1 MLENNRTAAAT
12 SESVV
17 FASALATGSYSG
29 AAGNS
34 EKNFGSVMRNGSF
47 LAFLITLRGL
57 LTYLIVAILI
67 IDEIN
72 NSRMQAFRYKQN
84 RLQQLR
90 GFCAVVETGS
100 VSKAAIRLNLTQPTV
115 SLQVQSLERDLRAIL
130 LERRGPKIEVTFEGE
145 LLYEL
150 ARPLVEGLTALD
162 QNFEDRRNNVEQGRL
177 EIPAGESTIHDD
189 LPRAAQGGSAEHATI
204 SLSVDI
210 VASRQDV
217 QRPRDR

>member
-34 EKNFGSVMRNGSF
+34 EKNFGSVLRNGSF

-115 SLQVQSLERDLRAIL
+115 SLRSDS
-130 LERRGPKIEVTFEGE
+130 GHTG
-145 LLYEL
+145 
-150 ARPLVEGLTALD
+150 RPYV
-162 QNFEDRRNNVEQGRL
+162 
-177 EIPAGESTIHDD
+177 
-189 LPRAAQGGSAEHATI
+189 
-204 SLSVDI
+204 
-210 VASRQDV
+210 
-217 QRPRDR
+217 RPRGCL